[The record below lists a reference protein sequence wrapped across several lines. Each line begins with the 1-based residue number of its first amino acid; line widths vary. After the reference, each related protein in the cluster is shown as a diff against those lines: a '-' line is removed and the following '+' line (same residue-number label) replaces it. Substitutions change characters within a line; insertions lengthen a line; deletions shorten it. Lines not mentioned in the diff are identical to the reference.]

1 MHPDLSDQQSSWA
14 SRAFCGFGEG
24 KADQLQPACSK
35 EEQQEANMMR
45 SIVDTL
51 RGHRSDSQGAPGNVL
66 LPIDSSG
73 VSSLSIC

>member
-14 SRAFCGFGEG
+14 LWPFCGFGDS
-24 KADQLQPACSK
+24 KAEQLQPACSK